1 MNQEAF
7 HLVLEGHSRG
17 QEQRKAEGFYR
28 KRGGVRKSLLK
39 KKKKRII
46 WGQDNFFLEGRDPRV
61 LSCDSLFFLWCG
73 VREKAHV
80 LPQCRQF
87 SHSVVSDS
95 LRPPGLQHARPP
107 CPSPT
112 PGAYSNSCPL
122 SRWCHLIL
130 CCPLLLPTSVFPRI
144 RIFSNESVLCIR
156 WPKY

>member
-1 MNQEAF
+1 MIGNKLMVTMGKGCWVAKSRPTLWDLMDCSKQGCP
-7 HLVLEGHSRG
+7 VLHYLPEFAQTHVHWVSD
-17 QEQRKAEGFYR
+17 AISSS
-28 KRGGVRKSLLK
+28 V
-39 KKKKRII
+39 
-46 WGQDNFFLEGRDPRV
+46 
-61 LSCDSLFFLWCG
+61 SLFFLWCG

-80 LPQCRQF
+80 LPQCSQF

-144 RIFSNESVLCIR
+144 RIFSNESSLRIML
-156 WPKY
+156 PKY